1 MARKSEIKNLKK
13 AAKRILKAVKS
24 KERIILYGDADL
36 DGVSSAVILKETIQ
50 NLGGQVSA
58 VFFPDRENDGY
69 GITEKA
75 LNQLKDIV
83 PALLISVDLGI
94 GNFEEA
100 KLAKSRGFEIII
112 IDHHQILDRLP
123 EVSVIVDPKQ
133 KGDNYPFKGLAAAG
147 IVFKLSQA
155 LLGKNFSEN
164 LKKSFLELTALATL
178 ADMMPVAEDNKIF
191 IEEGLNALRNTF
203 RPGLR
208 VFFEILGDS
217 TFINNNLQKI
227 ISALNTCEV
236 VDNINQT
243 YLLLTSASL
252 EITKKIA
259 QNLIDKSQKKQF
271 QVREIVGAIERK
283 IANKLTESIVFEGD
297 SSWPLILAGSVASI
311 LCQKY
316 GKPTFIFKKGE
327 NESYGSVRVPK
338 EVNSVDAMASCSDLL
353 ITYGGHPPASG
364 FRIKN
369 ENLERFKNCLI
380 KYFSN
385 QETKNRKQETK

>member
-1 MARKSEIKNLKK
+1 MRKPEIKNLKK
-13 AAKRILKAVKS
+13 AAKRIIKAVRN

-36 DGVSSAVILKETIQ
+36 DGVSSVVILKETIH
-50 NLGGQVSA
+50 NLGGQVSS

-75 LNQLKDIV
+75 LNQLKNIA
-83 PALLISVDLGI
+83 PALLVSVDLGI

-112 IDHHQILDRLP
+112 IDHHQILNRLP
-123 EVSVIVDPKQ
+123 EVLVIVDPKQ
-133 KGDNYPFKGLAAAG
+133 KGDNYPFKGLATAG

-191 IEEGLNALRNTF
+191 IDEGLNDLRNTF

-208 VFFEILGDS
+208 VFFEILNDN
-217 TFINNNLQKI
+217 TFINSNLQKI

-236 VDNINQT
+236 VNGINQT
-243 YLLLTSASL
+243 YLLLTSPSL
-252 EITKKIA
+252 EESKKIV

-271 QVREIVGAIERK
+271 QVKEIVGAVERK
-283 IANKLTESIVFEGD
+283 IANKLTEPIIFEGD
-297 SSWPLILAGSVASI
+297 SFWPLILAGSVASI

-327 NESYGSVRVPK
+327 NESYGSVRISK
-338 EVNSVDAMASCSDLL
+338 EVNSVDAMASCSELL
-353 ITYGGHPPASG
+353 ITFGGHPPASG
-364 FRIKN
+364 FRLKN
-369 ENLERFKNCLI
+369 ENLEKFKNCLI
-380 KYFSN
+380 KYF
-385 QETKNRKQETK
+385 TKK

>member
-1 MARKSEIKNLKK
+1 MPKKPEIKNLKK
-13 AAKRILKAVKS
+13 TAERIIKAVRN

-36 DGVSSAVILKETIQ
+36 DGVSSTVILKETIQ
-50 NLGGQVSA
+50 NLGGSICT

-75 LNQLKDIV
+75 LNQLKDIA

-94 GNFEEA
+94 GNFEET
-100 KLAKSRGFEIII
+100 KIAKSRGFEIII
-112 IDHHQILDRLP
+112 IDHHQILNHLP
-123 EVSVIVDPKQ
+123 EVSIIVDPKQ
-133 KGDNYPFKGLAAAG
+133 KGDNYPFKGLATAG

-191 IEEGLNALRNTF
+191 IDEGLNALRNTF

-208 VFFEILGDS
+208 VFFEILNDS
-217 TFINNNLQKI
+217 TFINSNLQKI

-243 YLLLTSASL
+243 YLLLTSPSL
-252 EITKKIA
+252 EESKKIA

-271 QVREIVGAIERK
+271 QVKEIVGAVERK
-283 IANKLTESIVFEGD
+283 IANKLTEPIIFEGD
-297 SSWPLILAGSVASI
+297 SFWPLILAGSVASI

-338 EVNSVDAMASCSDLL
+338 EVNSVDAMASCSELL
-353 ITYGGHPPASG
+353 ITFGGHPPASG
-364 FRIKN
+364 FRLKN
-369 ENLERFKNCLI
+369 ENLEKFKNCLI
-380 KYFSN
+380 KYF
-385 QETKNRKQETK
+385 TKK